1 MKKNVVQLLVGLL
14 GLFVLVWGE
23 AKHYIQSHPEII
35 STLQLEAKK
44 AEPLQYYNYQVA
56 YDPNS
61 GKMWYYYGDGNWYD
75 KPPQIRKRENQSQK
89 VLGTA
94 QGSQSAPVGSRNYG
108 QPATASAYTTRP

>member
-1 MKKNVVQLLVGLL
+1 MKQTVVQLMVGLL

-35 STLQLEAKK
+35 NTFQLEAKR

-61 GKMWYYYGDGNWYD
+61 GKIWYYYGDGFWYD
-75 KPPQIRKRENQSQK
+75 RPPEIRQK
-89 VLGTA
+89 TTKKEVPTGGNRSG
-94 QGSQSAPVGSRNYG
+94 QVGGSPSE
-108 QPATASAYTTRP
+108 ASAFTQRH